1 MAVSTRVIDGEDSAA
16 GTVEM
21 IERLLERP
29 WHQFRFPH
37 LLEIQYE
44 TATQEA
50 RNREIRRSLLLN
62 MALNLLC
69 LGLDALVAPTV
80 FRIGLLFRLGA
91 LLLSAPG
98 LLLVRGRFPIWL
110 QTAGAALALLPW
122 VAAATLIGR
131 AAGQPWAERYFMAVG
146 FSLCLTLVVTQFRLI
161 QAVCIGLLGMVCID
175 LVVLGGFGA
184 PRPATTADIPLFVS
198 VLIPVFMGIRYCME
212 SANRN
217 AFLLSSLNE
226 LHVRNLAS
234 ANATLTRL
242 SQVDPLTGLFN
253 RRYFDAALTRM
264 WEATAVSGSCL
275 GLMMVDVDQFKAFND
290 NAGHQAGDRCL
301 EAVAAAMRIN
311 VRLGLDT
318 VARYGGEEFV
328 ALLPNADLR
337 EAERIAERVRTG
349 VADLKIPH
357 PRADFAVL
365 TVSVGVASVLGAGNA
380 PNSLL
385 RAADQALY
393 RAKLLGRNRV
403 VCLSGEHADSPA
415 QVESVTQVLYSSG
428 RLS

>member
-1 MAVSTRVIDGEDSAA
+1 
-16 GTVEM
+16 
-21 IERLLERP
+21 
-29 WHQFRFPH
+29 
-37 LLEIQYE
+37 
-44 TATQEA
+44 
-50 RNREIRRSLLLN
+50 
-62 MALNLLC
+62 
-69 LGLDALVAPTV
+69 V
-80 FRIGLLFRLGA
+80 FRIGLLFRLSA
-91 LLLSAPG
+91 LLVSAPG
-98 LLLVRGRFPIWL
+98 LLLVRGRFSVLL

-131 AAGQPWAERYFMAVG
+131 AAGQPWADRYFMAVG
-146 FSLCLTLVVTQFRLI
+146 FSLCLNLVVTQFRFI

-175 LVVLGGFGA
+175 LVVLGGFAGR
-184 PRPATTADIPLFVS
+184 RPATTADIPLFVS
-198 VLIPVFMGIRYCME
+198 VLIPIFMGIRYRME
-212 SANRN
+212 AANRN

-226 LHVRNLAS
+226 LHVRSLAS

-253 RRYFDAALTRM
+253 RRYFDAALARM

-337 EAERIAERVRTG
+337 EAEGIAERVRMG

-357 PRADFAVL
+357 PRADFPVL
-365 TVSVGVASVLGAGNA
+365 TVSVGVASVREAGNA

-385 RAADQALY
+385 SAADQALY

-403 VCLSGEHADSPA
+403 VSLTGEHADSSA
-415 QVESVTQVLYSSG
+415 QVEAGTDVLYSPG
-428 RLS
+428 

>member
-1 MAVSTRVIDGEDSAA
+1 MAVSARGMDGKDSAA
-16 GTVEM
+16 ATVEM

-29 WHQFRFPH
+29 WHQYRFPL

-50 RNREIRRSLLLN
+50 RNREIQRSLLLN

-69 LGLDALVAPTV
+69 LGLDALVAPGV
-80 FRIGLLFRLGA
+80 FRIGLLFRLSA
-91 LLLSAPG
+91 LLVSAPG
-98 LLLVRGRFPIWL
+98 LLLVRGRFSVLL

-131 AAGQPWAERYFMAVG
+131 AAGQPWADRYFMAVG
-146 FSLCLTLVVTQFRLI
+146 FSLCLNLVVTQFRFI

-175 LVVLGGFGA
+175 LVVLGGFAGR
-184 PRPATTADIPLFVS
+184 RPATTADIPLFVS
-198 VLIPVFMGIRYCME
+198 VLIPIFMGIRYRME
-212 SANRN
+212 AANRN

-226 LHVRNLAS
+226 LHVRSLAS

-253 RRYFDAALTRM
+253 RRYFDAALARM

-337 EAERIAERVRTG
+337 EAEGIAERVRMG

-357 PRADFAVL
+357 PRADFPVL
-365 TVSVGVASVLGAGNA
+365 TVSVGVASVREAGNA

-385 RAADQALY
+385 SAADQALY

-403 VCLSGEHADSPA
+403 VSLTGEHADSSA
-415 QVESVTQVLYSSG
+415 QVEAGTDVLYSPG
-428 RLS
+428 